1 MSETFIFDVNYS
13 TSFEDLEQLRAKMLE
28 FVKFERRDFQPVFDV
43 TVKGALDPYIPFE
56 NLLKSVVCGRFPGA
70 NKDDALCRYQVQE

>member
-13 TSFEDLEQLRAKMLE
+13 TSFEDLERLRAKMLE
-28 FVKFERRDFQPVFDV
+28 FVKLERRDFQPVFDV
-43 TVKGALDPYIPFE
+43 TVKGMLTPYIPFE
-56 NLLKSVVCGRFPGA
+56 VSLKCDRFPGA